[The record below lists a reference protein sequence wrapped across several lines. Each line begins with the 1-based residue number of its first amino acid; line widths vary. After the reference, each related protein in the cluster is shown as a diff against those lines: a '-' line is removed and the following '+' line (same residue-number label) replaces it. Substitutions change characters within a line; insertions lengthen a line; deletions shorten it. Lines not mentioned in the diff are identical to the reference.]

1 MKMLKFL
8 CLYVALVSV
17 NVEAAHDPQDIVLL
31 SDSGFNSHFF
41 GAQQDGTTQLYES
54 IKPFESPTW
63 GTPAVLSDPLVSVNS
78 FEVKKDTNDNFM
90 VAWIGE
96 NTEFSIYSLYVR
108 YFPTS
113 LGVWSPIYMVSG
125 ISENLVGSYSISINA
140 VQAEII
146 WTSYDEFFN
155 VVNHSETFNLPTPQ

>member
-1 MKMLKFL
+1 MRILKSV
-8 CLYVALVSV
+8 CLLLAVVCLH
-17 NVEAAHDPQDIVLL
+17 VEAAHSPQDIVLL

-41 GAQQDGTTQLYES
+41 GAAIDGTTQLYQS
-54 IKPFESPTW
+54 IKPYEDTVW
-63 GTPAVLSDPLVSVNS
+63 GTPEILSDPLVSVSS
-78 FEVKKDTNDNFM
+78 FEVRKDSDDNFM

-125 ISENLVGSYSISINA
+125 ISENLVGSYSISINT

-155 VVNHSETFNLPTPQ
+155 IVNHSEVFNIP

>member
-1 MKMLKFL
+1 MRILKSL
-8 CLYVALVSV
+8 CLFLVLVSF

-41 GAQQDGTTQLYES
+41 GAKLDGTTQLYQS
-54 IKPFESPTW
+54 IKPFEDTVW
-63 GTPAVLSDPLVSVNS
+63 GTPEILSDPLVSVSS
-78 FEVKKDTNDNFM
+78 FEVKKDDNDNFM

-108 YFPTS
+108 YYPTS
-113 LGVWSPIYMVSG
+113 LDVWSPIYMVSG
-125 ISENLVGSYSISINA
+125 ISENLVGSYSISINT

-155 VVNHSETFNLPTPQ
+155 IVNHSAVFNIP